1 MAVAPPLLDKATFK
15 IFHSVNK
22 RVEIVNIFFFFK
34 NLGFLLFLPFDIFSI
49 CILPPPYRESTN
61 WTLFFT
67 KRIGHVKLHYS
78 LILSLS

>member
-49 CILPPPYRESTN
+49 CIQIYHHPTGYPP
-61 WTLFFT
+61 
-67 KRIGHVKLHYS
+67 IGHYFLQNAQDMWNCI
-78 LILSLS
+78 IL